1 MGGLGPQKKGTVE
14 CLGCAECPVKRGV
27 LQGGEEQGCRGTA
40 GRSST
45 AAMPAGRVDSSPEDP
60 SRCQAAALWYGCEG
74 KRSLG
79 RIGDSAQGSGVGAA
93 PVLKCGD
100 SWLGARHSP

>member
-45 AAMPAGRVDSSPEDP
+45 AAMPAGRVET
-60 SRCQAAALWYGCEG
+60 AALRTQAGAKQQPCGMAVRAKGAWGG
-74 KRSLG
+74 LVTVPK
-79 RIGDSAQGSGVGAA
+79 GVGWGQH
-93 PVLKCGD
+93 P
-100 SWLGARHSP
+100 S